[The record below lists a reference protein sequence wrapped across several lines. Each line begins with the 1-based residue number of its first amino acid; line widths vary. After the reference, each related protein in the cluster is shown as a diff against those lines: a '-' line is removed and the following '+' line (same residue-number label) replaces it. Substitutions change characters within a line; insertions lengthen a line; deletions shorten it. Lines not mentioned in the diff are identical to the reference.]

1 MRLPTTTRARTAP
14 AGVTSPVS
22 TSLCRTTDCD
32 TRSTTHRA
40 HHPRALHE
48 TGHGR

>member
-1 MRLPTTTRARTAP
+1 MSARTATTVPFLP
-14 AGVTSPVS
+14 AGVTSQVRA
-22 TSLCRTTDCD
+22 SLSSTTDCD

-40 HHPRALHE
+40 HHPRAQHE